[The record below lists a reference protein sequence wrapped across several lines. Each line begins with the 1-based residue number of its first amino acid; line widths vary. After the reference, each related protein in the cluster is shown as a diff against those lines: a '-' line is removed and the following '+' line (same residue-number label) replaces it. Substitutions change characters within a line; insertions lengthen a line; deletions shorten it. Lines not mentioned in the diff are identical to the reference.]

1 YHGQLHSS
9 EELNKV
15 AATFENRVFHE
26 ANSKED
32 YLRTISLRLVCLE
45 QKHKQ
50 KLLQGAASGHQQHIQ
65 TGSDA
70 RPVHAVH
77 ALHGGNSSTTAI
89 SQAMISTHG
98 RQSSQL
104 QSLPMTPLGSGLVT
118 NQHVSYPFA
127 PNMHV
132 NLKQEQK
139 EVTGNPAQ
147 ILNSSH
153 GSIGQLAPGVQL
165 SQQMVQSIASQNLKK
180 LAMQMQPTN
189 VSGGNL
195 TNIAHPQRQPLDQ
208 PNVQPNPLRN
218 IARGISMLPQEQM
231 ILNQQ
236 GLGFN
241 QQQQESHKYQM
252 LVVQQDNVTKM
263 HNGHPGAQNSQHG
276 ITVGLQSTSKMH
288 EQEALNEHIK
298 MEPQPVA
305 ISQQNSFTTTQT
317 TFGGG
322 STCSG
327 GTSGQPGG
335 SRAGR

>member
-1 YHGQLHSS
+1 M
-9 EELNKV
+9 
-15 AATFENRVFHE
+15 
-26 ANSKED
+26 
-32 YLRTISLRLVCLE
+32 
-45 QKHKQ
+45 
-50 KLLQGAASGHQQHIQ
+50 
-65 TGSDA
+65 
-70 RPVHAVH
+70 
-77 ALHGGNSSTTAI
+77 

-139 EVTGNPAQ
+139 EVTGKPAQ
-147 ILNSSH
+147 ILNSPH

-165 SQQMVQSIASQNLKK
+165 SQQMVQSIASQDLKK

-189 VSGGNL
+189 VSGGSL
-195 TNIAHPQRQPLDQ
+195 TNIVHPQRQPLDQ

-305 ISQQNSFTTTQT
+305 ISQQNSLFCTSLKLLVLAPTLRTTNY
-317 TFGGG
+317 
-322 STCSG
+322 
-327 GTSGQPGG
+327 PYII
-335 SRAGR
+335 